1 MRRRGP
7 QGKAAENMID
17 AIARRMFSI
26 VARMPAEKAGG
37 CNFQNFGPP

>member
-1 MRRRGP
+1 
-7 QGKAAENMID
+7 MIG

-26 VARMPAEKAGG
+26 AARMPAAEKAGG